1 MSRSVN
7 VTLPGGNLTER
18 DMRYIGRFS
27 AEIFARILP
36 EICQNVCGIRR
47 RNQIFFG
54 LIEGFGWPL
63 YGCGGVL
70 TFRVAKFNVGHRVL
84 GSPNCCVTATVSDAT
99 VSIYDGALRS
109 TIWVHLTVLPGVL
122 ARRALSSLS
131 GGFGLVG
138 RSHRDLPVVVVCA
151 DPSCPL
157 DVLCDCY
164 CIGGSICWVGLCV
177 RDRGGCL
184 LCRGPHVFDPTPQ
197 LWGPTPDGFGVPPS
211 FGR

>member
-1 MSRSVN
+1 MSLYRAVTSRSVTCDISA
-7 VTLPGGNLTER
+7 VFQPKYLPE
-18 DMRYIGRFS
+18 FCQK
-27 AEIFARILP
+27 FARMFAVFDD
-36 EICQNVCGIRR
+36 ETKF
-47 RNQIFFG
+47 FFG

-177 RDRGGCL
+177 RDRGG
-184 LCRGPHVFDPTPQ
+184 V
-197 LWGPTPDGFGVPPS
+197 S
-211 FGR
+211 FV